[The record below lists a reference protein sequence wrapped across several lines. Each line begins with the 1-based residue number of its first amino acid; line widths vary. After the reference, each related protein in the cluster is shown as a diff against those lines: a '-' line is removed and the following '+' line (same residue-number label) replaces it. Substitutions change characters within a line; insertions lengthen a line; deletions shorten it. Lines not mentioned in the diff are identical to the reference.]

1 MKKKGILG
9 KIIII
14 IVVIAVL
21 GAIFGGKDKGPAP
34 SGSTNTANTIS
45 KTEPPRTEN
54 TQNSSGRIGGNEST
68 AKANNTTNPGDSQG
82 AKQPEKQDT
91 KQPENTAQ
99 NSADPA
105 KDPNYISPDLKAFL
119 QSYEAF
125 MDEYCEFMENYN
137 SSDISQLAKYASL
150 MQNYN
155 DFAKKADAYDESTMT
170 DAESIYY
177 AETLNR
183 ISIKLLKASQKVK

>member
-1 MKKKGILG
+1 MKKKGKLG

-21 GAIFGGKDKGPAP
+21 GAIFGGKDKDKEPAP
-34 SGSTNTANTIS
+34 SGITNTANTIS

-54 TQNSSGRIGGNEST
+54 TQNSNKIGGNESAAT
-68 AKANNTTNPGDSQG
+68 TNNTAN
-82 AKQPEKQDT
+82 
-91 KQPENTAQ
+91 

-137 SSDISQLAKYASL
+137 SSDVTQLAKYASL
-150 MQNYN
+150 MQKYN